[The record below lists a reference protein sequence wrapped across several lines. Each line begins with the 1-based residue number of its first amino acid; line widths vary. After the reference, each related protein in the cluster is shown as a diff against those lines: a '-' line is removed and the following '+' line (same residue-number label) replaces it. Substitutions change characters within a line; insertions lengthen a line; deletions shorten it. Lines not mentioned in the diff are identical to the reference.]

1 MQFLPLDPDFKDA
14 TRMLLANI
22 AAARGHPIIDDSGVI
37 SYPFNLLL
45 TSATIPSSLATYLD
59 THHPT
64 LKRLASPNL
73 HKLPSTLKTEH
84 APWVSGNRA
93 ADIEARIRRIWYSDT
108 AYGNG
113 VRSKVLVFC
122 NKSAKVEEFGK
133 YLAAK
138 GMPNVALT
146 STADA
151 RHRGNN
157 HHIDSFLRTP
167 LPRKDTE
174 DTPKAEKKG
183 NHEEEPHVLIT
194 TSLLSRGLDFSPDI
208 KNVLIVDPPRNMI
221 DFLHRA
227 GRTGRAG
234 SRGTV
239 VIFGKMKGRG
249 VTKHKEVRKR
259 VNALV

>member
-1 MQFLPLDPDFKDA
+1 
-14 TRMLLANI
+14 
-22 AAARGHPIIDDSGVI
+22 
-37 SYPFNLLL
+37 LLL

-59 THHPT
+59 THHPD

-73 HKLPSTLKTEH
+73 HKLPPTLKTEH
-84 APWVSGNRA
+84 ASWTSGNRA

-108 AYGNG
+108 AHGSG

-133 YLAAK
+133 YLSDK
-138 GMPNVALT
+138 GIPNVALT
-146 STADA
+146 STADS
-151 RHRGNN
+151 RKRGNN
-157 HHIDSFLRTP
+157 NHINSFLRIP
-167 LPRKDTE
+167 LSKQPSEASSQVGKPD
-174 DTPKAEKKG
+174 
-183 NHEEEPHVLIT
+183 EEPQVLIT

-239 VIFGKMKGRG
+239 IVFGKTKGRG
-249 VTKHKEVRKR
+249 VTKYKEAKKKI
-259 VNALV
+259 NALI

>member
-1 MQFLPLDPDFKDA
+1 MTDDFPDPDFKDA
-14 TRMLLANI
+14 TRMLLADI
-22 AAARGHPIIDDSGVI
+22 AAARGHPVTGEEGPVN
-37 SYPFNLLL
+37 YPFNLLL

-59 THHPT
+59 TYHPN

-84 APWVSGNRA
+84 APWMSGNRA

-108 AYGNG
+108 AHGSG

-122 NKSAKVEEFGK
+122 NKSAKVAEFGK
-133 YLAAK
+133 YLAEK

-151 RHRGNN
+151 RKRGNN

-167 LPRKDTE
+167 LARKPTE
-174 DTPKAEKKG
+174 DSQKLAKTAST
-183 NHEEEPHVLIT
+183 EEPHVLIT

-208 KNVLIVDPPRNMI
+208 KNVFIVDPPRNMI

-234 SRGTV
+234 ARGTV
-239 VIFGKMKGRG
+239 VIFGKTKGRG
-249 VTKHKEVRKR
+249 VTKHKEVRKK
-259 VNALV
+259 VNALL